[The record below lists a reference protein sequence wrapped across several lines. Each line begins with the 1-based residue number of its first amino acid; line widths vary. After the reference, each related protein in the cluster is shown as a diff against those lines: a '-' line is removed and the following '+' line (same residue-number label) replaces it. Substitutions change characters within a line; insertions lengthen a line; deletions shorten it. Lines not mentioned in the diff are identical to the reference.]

1 MPPKGRAAAQA
12 APRASDVDIT
22 VAAMLSSA
30 STPVAST
37 SGGGRAGSDQLEGT
51 PPDADKPSVG
61 GPERPKKKSQR
72 PSWSCTECTRRKIR
86 CNRVVPGCDQ
96 CIRRNKVHL
105 CRLEQD
111 DVAGFVPAG
120 GTAPL
125 SALTTAS
132 GPPRLATQGE
142 YEAISRS
149 IDVVRQRLFHL
160 ERVMR
165 SFVPQPDALDE
176 DGNPMWGVDLNRLR
190 QSDAAALPVPPPV
203 ASGSSV
209 SHTPTSGVHS
219 IQSQQPRQNEVEAAV
234 TLEFLALGRDTKETH
249 FSRAEIVRPTEE
261 RSSAGDSIGET
272 AETIMADAPS
282 PSRQQQQ
289 VAPLPDDESS
299 RAFLEHSLE
308 HVLWQHGCVHSTTF
322 RQQCEEFYAWGDERF
337 VKVNQAWLA
346 LYYAMLTVSVKH
358 MSSTEAE
365 QYGLSLS
372 GQRSL
377 AKRYFDAAVDALH
390 RSHFLLKH
398 SIYAVQAINIFAV
411 SCQDIGPSDLI
422 ATLLA
427 SGLRIAQHLNLHR
440 FGSDAEWDAKRQQ
453 NGIDPTSPQGVK
465 GLIERE
471 LRKRVWYGL
480 VTEDW
485 ISSHGRRAYSVSP
498 AHFTTPLPLNCTDE
512 DLSSGHLIDRPPDEP
527 TVASKT
533 ILLFKVSDCL
543 RRFFEN
549 VRDEASYVHCLEA
562 DRALRSIILDGPMYL
577 KADMSGLEGSPPWT
591 SMFRSYWVISISH
604 KLLVVHR
611 MFSAPN
617 TGNEPH
623 AYSRRVVIEAAR
635 SIIQQLARSAK
646 PVTQT
651 YWTIPWHTMSAATT
665 IMLDI
670 FQSPTDPDV
679 PNKRAEVEQALEI
692 LQQLAPGSHIAARG
706 VRLLSTLLG
715 EEAKHR
721 AALAMSPRPS
731 TASSPAH
738 EENGFGHVA
747 KRARTSVAGRG
758 DAAKAPGPSP
768 SLTAERA
775 PFFQPTLKT
784 PSASSSPT
792 LALPPLLPPPPP
804 NATNGPAAPLS
815 QEALEALFQGLGG
828 GLTQS
833 VPHEPPL
840 AFSFGTN
847 GDAAYDMQQEEP
859 LDLWTLLGAGP
870 GAGDDFGLSFDEQG
884 MTDHGI
890 QGELE
895 RGEWPV
901 WSAA

>member
-1 MPPKGRAAAQA
+1 MPPKGRAAASQA
-12 APRASDVDIT
+12 AGPSQVDIS
-22 VAAMLSSA
+22 VAAVLSAA
-30 STPVAST
+30 STPIAST
-37 SGGGRAGSDQLEGT
+37 STSQQPRAGSDEGT
-51 PPDADKPSVG
+51 PIDSGDADKPTTA
-61 GPERPKKKSQR
+61 GPDRPKKKSQR
-72 PSWSCTECTRRKIR
+72 PSWS
-86 CNRVVPGCDQ
+86 NVPVPGCDQ

-149 IDVVRQRLFHL
+149 IDVVRQRLYHL

-190 QSDAAALPVPPPV
+190 QNDVPATLPIPPAATNH
-203 ASGSSV
+203 SSA
-209 SHTPTSGVHS
+209 SHTPGSGIHS
-219 IQSQQPRQNEVEAAV
+219 VQQPRQNEVEAAV

-249 FSRAEIVRPTEE
+249 FSRAEIVRPAEE
-261 RSSAGDSIGET
+261 RSSAGDSIGE
-272 AETIMADAPS
+272 AADSISADPPS

-289 VAPLPDDESS
+289 QLGPLPDDQAS
-299 RAFLEHSLE
+299 RAFLEHSLDY
-308 HVLWQHGCVHSTTF
+308 VLWQHGCVHSTSF
-322 RQQCEEFYAWGDERF
+322 RQQCDEFYAWGDDRF
-337 VKVNQAWLA
+337 AKVNQAWLA

-358 MSSTEAE
+358 MSPTEAE
-365 QYGLSLS
+365 KHGLSLS

-440 FGSDAEWDAKRQQ
+440 FGSDEEWDAKRRQ
-453 NGIDPTSPQGVK
+453 NGVDPSSPQGVK

-512 DLSSGHLIDRPPDEP
+512 DLSAGRMIDRPPDEP

-549 VRDEASYVHCLEA
+549 VRDEPSYAHCLEA
-562 DRALRSIILDGPMYL
+562 DRSLRSIILDGPVYL
-577 KADMSGLEGSPPWT
+577 KADMSGLEGYPPWT

-611 MFSAPN
+611 MFSAPSN
-617 TGNEPH
+617 GTESH
-623 AYSRRVVIEAAR
+623 AYSRRV
-635 SIIQQLARSAK
+635 
-646 PVTQT
+646 
-651 YWTIPWHTMSAATT
+651 IPWHTMSAATT

-721 AALAMSPRPS
+721 AALG
-731 TASSPAH
+731 SSPHTNGSDDSPAPARRN
-738 EENGFGHVA
+738 ENDFGHVA
-747 KRARTSVAGRG
+747 KRARTS
-758 DAAKAPGPSP
+758 
-768 SLTAERA
+768 
-775 PFFQPTLKT
+775 PTLPPP
-784 PSASSSPT
+784 PSSSSSPT
-792 LALPPLLPPPPP
+792 LALPPLMPAPASAPP
-804 NATNGPAAPLS
+804 GPAAPLS

-828 GLTQS
+828 GLAQS
-833 VPHEPPL
+833 VPYEPPL
-840 AFSFGTN
+840 SFAFPSN
-847 GDAAYDMQQEEP
+847 GDAVYGLQQEEP

-870 GAGDDFGLSFDEQG
+870 MAGDDFALPVFEGNGTLDG
-884 MTDHGI
+884 MQATAVGD
-890 QGELE
+890 
-895 RGEWPV
+895 WPV
-901 WSAA
+901 WSAGVGAG